1 MFIEAIDLVL
11 QRLKEGGVDFAHVK
25 GISGA
30 GMQHGTVFW
39 SHDAENIMRSLDPS
53 KTLLEQLE
61 GGAKGERRGAFSHP
75 FSPNWQ
81 DASTQKQ
88 CEQFDKAL
96 GSPEKLAEATGSS
109 AHHVCFSADL
119 LSSFKLTVSLQRFS
133 GPQIMKFRQKHPE
146 AYKATSRI
154 SLVSSF
160 LASVFLGKVASI
172 DISDVGGMNLWDIQN
187 KKWHDD
193 LLALAAGDGGAEDLR
208 SKLGPLAQDGGASFG
223 PISPYFVSRYG
234 FHESCC
240 IIPMTG
246 DNPSTILA
254 LPLHASDAIVS
265 LGTST
270 TFLMSTPQYKPD
282 PSYHFMSHP
291 TTPGLYM
298 FMLCYKNGSLAR
310 EQVRDAVN
318 AKESQDKNSKD
329 WETYNRVAT
338 ASPVLGQSDPS
349 KGPARMGLFFPR
361 PEIVPNVKA
370 GTWRFLYDEASKS
383 LTPVQPGDAK
393 WPEPDADARAIL
405 ESQYLS
411 LRLRSQALVTPQK
424 SASGAPLPPQPRRVY
439 LVGGGSANAAFADL
453 AGQVL
458 GGAEGVFKLDIG
470 GNACALGGA
479 YKACWGVERAPG
491 ETFED
496 FLDKRW
502 NEEEFVKRVAEGY
515 REGIWEQYGKA
526 LEGFDQMEK
535 LVLKEAGA
543 EGA

>member
-1 MFIEAIDLVL
+1 
-11 QRLKEGGVDFAHVK
+11 
-25 GISGA
+25 
-30 GMQHGTVFW
+30 
-39 SHDAENIMRSLDPS
+39 
-53 KTLLEQLE
+53 
-61 GGAKGERRGAFSHP
+61 
-75 FSPNWQ
+75 
-81 DASTQKQ
+81 
-88 CEQFDKAL
+88 
-96 GSPEKLAEATGSS
+96 
-109 AHHVCFSADL
+109 
-119 LSSFKLTVSLQRFS
+119 
-133 GPQIMKFRQKHPE
+133 MKFREKYPE
-146 AYKATSRI
+146 AYKATGRI
-154 SLVSSF
+154 SLVSAF

-172 DISDVGGMNLWDIQN
+172 DVSDVGGMNLWDIKN
-187 KKWHDD
+187 EKWHDD
-193 LLALAAGDGGAEDLR
+193 LLALAAGDAGAEDLR
-208 SKLGPLAQDGGASFG
+208 NKLGPLALDGGASFG

-234 FHESCC
+234 FDKSCC
-240 IIPMTG
+240 VIPMTG

-310 EQVRDAVN
+310 EQMRDAVN
-318 AKESQDKNSKD
+318 ATKATDKNSKA
-329 WETYNRVAT
+329 WETYNAVAT
-338 ASPVLGQSDPS
+338 ASPVLGQANPSSDPI
-349 KGPARMGLFFPR
+349 RMGLFFPR

-370 GTWRFLYDEASKS
+370 GTWRFLYDAASGS
-383 LTPVQPGDAK
+383 LAPVQPDADTNNNGSSSSSSE
-393 WPEPDADARAIL
+393 WPQPDADARAIL

-424 SASGAPLPPQPRRVY
+424 TADGAPLPPQPRRVY

-479 YKACWGVERAPG
+479 YKACWGVERSKG

-502 NEEEFVKRVAEGY
+502 NEEEFVKKVAEGY
-515 REGIWEQYGKA
+515 REGVWERYGKA
-526 LEGFDQMEK
+526 LEGFDRMEK